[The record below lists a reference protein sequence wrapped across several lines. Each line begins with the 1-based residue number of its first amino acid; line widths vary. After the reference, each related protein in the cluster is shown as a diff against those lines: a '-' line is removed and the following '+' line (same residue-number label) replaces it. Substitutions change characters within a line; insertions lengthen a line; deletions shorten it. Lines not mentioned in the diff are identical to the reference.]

1 MNRWRNMMFGGCLTR
16 GEKVNDG
23 KKEEAQKVTR
33 EKLGEDRVS
42 AVLNTTLTVGL
53 HSVGGVV
60 WHLW

>member
-1 MNRWRNMMFGGCLTR
+1 MT
-16 GEKVNDG
+16 G